1 MDVEYGAA
9 LRLSQSISTSNPFI
23 VYDGFKQVV
32 MMGLVTKVQNKVCDP
47 ANISKIRTN
56 KTIWIRQR
64 SKFIQE
70 FDIGLPLYT
79 LIPKLYHENFWS
91 KNSDK
96 VTNTRGVLFI
106 CFYQYSILEDTR
118 QTTCKELLHFIH

>member
-1 MDVEYGAA
+1 MDVKYGAA
-9 LRLSQSISTSNPFI
+9 LRLPQSISTCNPSI

-32 MMGLVTKVQNKVCDP
+32 MMGLVTKVQNQVCDP

-79 LIPKLYHENFWS
+79 LIHKYTVKTFDQKIQTKLQIQEGFYSFVS
-91 KNSDK
+91 I
-96 VTNTRGVLFI
+96 NTV
-106 CFYQYSILEDTR
+106 S
-118 QTTCKELLHFIH
+118 